1 MMQQTISSR
10 GAGRCTTRLAGRR
23 VSAPSLAIRRARSL
37 VVRAQQVPEAED
49 EAEPTTSY
57 SHAARQAY
65 ARLSAPPKVGAEYGE
80 GFMQFRL
87 GGEPRRLDVAALNE
101 SLKAGGALRLRF
113 HNRPDEA
120 YGCVFDFD
128 SIIANTH
135 GAYVSAWRKLAEAR
149 GLPLPRHAR
158 LSMHATAPERII
170 MDVLG
175 WTSSMKEARALAFEL
190 AETYAQELAAG
201 PAMATPLPGVR
212 EWLDALTA
220 FNVPVAAVSVL
231 DRGTVRRA
239 LERMHLH
246 DHFQVLAHARVDLDN
261 PANDI
266 RRHGAAAGTYTPL
279 ERSLARLEALTGLA
293 PRCVAASAEVAE
305 LYAAR
310 DNYDK
315 DSARLQALQGSGGG
329 PAAAAA
335 EAAGKKRG
343 RKEAAAAGG
352 GGGGAAATAGA
363 AAGATG
369 ETGAAAGVA
378 AGAAGAAAA
387 GAAAG
392 GGGGG
397 GGGRGGGREVV
408 WARGTGYGSG
418 HNRTGELWDAKAT
431 EAAQRARDEEIR
443 LLLDVMR
450 DDLVAELGPRP
461 TAEEAEEAEA
471 AEENACRPTRVSD
484 LLIRPA
490 CPTSLSGL
498 CSAPTPPSTDL
509 RTQRSDDKPANRR
522 RVASALL

>member
-201 PAMATPLPGVR
+201 PAMATPLGDRRGRAGEHRAALPVGLPAAEPAAQHVR
-212 EWLDALTA
+212 RVRGQPRGRHGRAQLHHEGGGCACVARLPCLQ
-220 FNVPVAAVSVL
+220 AAV
-231 DRGTVRRA
+231 
-239 LERMHLH
+239 
-246 DHFQVLAHARVDLDN
+246 
-261 PANDI
+261 
-266 RRHGAAAGTYTPL
+266 
-279 ERSLARLEALTGLA
+279 
-293 PRCVAASAEVAE
+293 
-305 LYAAR
+305 
-310 DNYDK
+310 
-315 DSARLQALQGSGGG
+315 GG
-329 PAAAAA
+329 
-335 EAAGKKRG
+335 RY
-343 RKEAAAAGG
+343 
-352 GGGGAAATAGA
+352 GGAAGPPHRVQPEAPVRKQRRGVHGPAHAALRRQAREPAPCGQCPAVRGA
-363 AAGATG
+363 
-369 ETGAAAGVA
+369 
-378 AGAAGAAAA
+378 
-387 GAAAG
+387 
-392 GGGGG
+392 
-397 GGGRGGGREVV
+397 V
-408 WARGTGYGSG
+408 WPVPCCEG
-418 HNRTGELWDAKAT
+418 
-431 EAAQRARDEEIR
+431 
-443 LLLDVMR
+443 
-450 DDLVAELGPRP
+450 
-461 TAEEAEEAEA
+461 
-471 AEENACRPTRVSD
+471 
-484 LLIRPA
+484 
-490 CPTSLSGL
+490 
-498 CSAPTPPSTDL
+498 
-509 RTQRSDDKPANRR
+509 R